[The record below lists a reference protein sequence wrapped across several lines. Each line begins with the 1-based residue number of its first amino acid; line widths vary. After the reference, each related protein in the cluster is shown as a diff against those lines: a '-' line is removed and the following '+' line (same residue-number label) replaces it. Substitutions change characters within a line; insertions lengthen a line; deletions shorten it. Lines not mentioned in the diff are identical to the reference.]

1 MTLTAAIREDP
12 GARGNQGLSA
22 DGLAQAEEPGL
33 RGGATGAEEDQPTR
47 VRALPALC
55 PGQFAFLRD
64 ALMRFARAL
73 DAIFE
78 LTAIVRELLGDFVGP
93 ARYIATDCGLEH
105 HGLTDL
111 EFM

>member
-1 MTLTAAIREDP
+1 
-12 GARGNQGLSA
+12 
-22 DGLAQAEEPGL
+22 
-33 RGGATGAEEDQPTR
+33 
-47 VRALPALC
+47 
-55 PGQFAFLRD
+55 
-64 ALMRFARAL
+64 MRFARAL